1 MKRSETDTKRLWLER
16 FREKASQTH
25 KRNLDR
31 FAKRMLVRS
40 DGWKRSLV
48 SRSKK
53 HNVEC
58 TITVEELRE
67 LMYSQYGTTCRYCG
81 RKMDINNIVLDHI
94 IPISKGG
101 TSNPDNLQI
110 ICKSS
115 NSMKGSLDE
124 TNFSILL
131 DWLDSVPEEL
141 KKDISIRLAR
151 GVR

>member
-1 MKRSETDTKRLWLER
+1 MKRSVTDTKRLWLEK

-25 KRNLDR
+25 KRNLDK
-31 FAKRMLVRS
+31 FAKRMLTRS
-40 DGWKRSLV
+40 DGWKYSLA

-58 TITVEELRE
+58 TVTVEELRE
-67 LMYSQYGTTCRYCG
+67 LMYSQYGTSCRYCG
-81 RKMDINNIVLDHI
+81 RKLDINNIVLDHI

-110 ICKSS
+110 ICKAS
-115 NSMKGSLDE
+115 NAMKGSLDE

-131 DWLDSVPEEL
+131 NWLDSIPEEL